1 MKSALAIPADSLI
14 KLPGQSEQRSDT
26 ESLSNLVGEIYDAA
40 LDQGLWGNILE
51 KCTEFL
57 GGSAAALFSK
67 DVTTNRGNSYYD
79 FGIDPYYRQLYFEKY
94 VTLDPLTTGHFFADI
109 EQPISTVDLIAYD
122 EFLETRFYLEWA
134 RPQGLVD
141 FVTAPLDKSVT
152 SIAMFGVFRHER
164 DGQVDEE
171 TRRRMRLIVPHVRR
185 AALIGRLFDLQQ
197 AETASFSEI
206 LDGLSAGV
214 ILVDGRGRIVHA
226 NEIGHAMLNQGD
238 LLHSVGDNLV
248 VTDPGMD
255 QALRED
261 FAAADEGDVALGVRG
276 IAFPLLSRNDER
288 HVGHLLPLTS
298 GARRRAGAGY
308 AAAAALFVR
317 KAVPDTPLPP
327 ELIAKTYN
335 LTPAELRVLLA
346 IVEVGGVPESAAALG
361 VAVTTVKTHLGRLF
375 EKTGVG
381 RQADLVK
388 LVAGY
393 SMPLAG

>member
-1 MKSALAIPADSLI
+1 VYGISRW
-14 KLPGQSEQRSDT
+14 Q
-26 ESLSNLVGEIYDAA
+26 
-40 LDQGLWGNILE
+40 
-51 KCTEFL
+51 C
-57 GGSAAALFSK
+57 GGAFSK